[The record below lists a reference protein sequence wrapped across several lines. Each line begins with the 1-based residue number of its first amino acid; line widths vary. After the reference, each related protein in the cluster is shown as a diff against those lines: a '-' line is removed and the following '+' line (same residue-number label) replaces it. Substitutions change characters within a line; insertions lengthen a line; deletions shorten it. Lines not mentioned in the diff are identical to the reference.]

1 MSYPQPVVVNVA
13 DSDYK
18 AVRSEKWE
26 LTHICNLTL
35 LSCLKTVFTLKSIPT
50 VLTKAEVKESSA
62 YLGGMMSANLITDLQ

>member
-1 MSYPQPVVVNVA
+1 MVNGGEG
-13 DSDYK
+13 DYK
-18 AVRSEKWE
+18 AERTERE

-62 YLGGMMSANLITDLQ
+62 YLGGMMSTNPITDLQ